1 MRFDAV
7 KKYRMDK
14 SFRSF
19 SKIRR
24 MLRLWNKTF
33 LWQLL
38 YSKKKSIKICTRA
51 ADERKQRSPEGGN
64 ELNINNS
71 PGSLNITRE
80 ILMGPKFS
88 DKLNAEED
96 ARVKMA
102 LFQFLQ
108 ETKDIWRQFYP
119 AQMYIIPKISLLV
132 VNKTSGK
139 RYFNVKRLKL
149 RKELTKNWTSDIVR
163 TIKPEDWICRGLIL
177 NLFGDDI

>member
-38 YSKKKSIKICTRA
+38 YLKKKSIKICTRA

-71 PGSLNITRE
+71 LRSSDLKVFFYK
-80 ILMGPKFS
+80 ILVKTLYLCPIFRPFFFS
-88 DKLNAEED
+88 TANFQMSIKSEP
-96 ARVKMA
+96 ARDRRQMCT
-102 LFQFLQ
+102 FWNQ
-108 ETKDIWRQFYP
+108 E
-119 AQMYIIPKISLLV
+119 
-132 VNKTSGK
+132 
-139 RYFNVKRLKL
+139 RYNLKL
-149 RKELTKNWTSDIVR
+149 TYLSASHLRSL
-163 TIKPEDWICRGLIL
+163 
-177 NLFGDDI
+177 